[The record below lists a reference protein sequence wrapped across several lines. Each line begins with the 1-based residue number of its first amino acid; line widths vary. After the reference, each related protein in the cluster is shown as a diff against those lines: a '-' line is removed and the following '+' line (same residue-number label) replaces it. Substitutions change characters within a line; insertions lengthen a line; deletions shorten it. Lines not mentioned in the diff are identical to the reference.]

1 MFNVRKSIPIFL
13 VFISGLFLI
22 YLSVYKIDAAQLLQ
36 TIGRGNYLI
45 AFPVFCISLIGYW
58 VRSKRWKLLLES
70 MGSKPQ
76 TGHLFV
82 SLSIGYAVNFATP
95 RLGEIVRCLVLKKI
109 NQTPVTQSGISVV
122 LERIIDLVSL
132 LVIVLLALLLNVN
145 TSSGFIAQQIIAPVW
160 QKLHTI
166 PIGYPVLFLVLGV
179 WFCVWIY
186 RKKQLNEKGTALL
199 DQLVTSCIKL
209 MHLQQKGLFVL
220 YTILIWGCY
229 FLMTYLWF
237 YTFPETQH
245 LGFGAAFVMMAVGS
259 IGRSVPIQGGGMGAY
274 HYLVSNAFVIFGISL
289 LMGNA
294 MAFIIHGAQMVLT
307 ILLGMCCWIWL
318 LIYSQ
323 KQK

>member
-22 YLSVYKIDAAQLLQ
+22 YLSVYKIDAAQLLE

-45 AFPVFCISLIGYW
+45 ALPVFCISLVGYW

-70 MGSKPQ
+70 MDANPQ

-109 NQTPVTQSGISVV
+109 DHTPVTQSGISVV

-132 LVIVLLALLLNVN
+132 LLIVLLAFLLNVSA
-145 TSSGFIAQQIIAPVW
+145 SSGFIAEQIIAPVW
-160 QKLHTI
+160 QKLHTV
-166 PIGYPVLFLVLGV
+166 PVVYPVLLLVSVVCLG
-179 WFCVWIY
+179 VWIY
-186 RKKQLNEKGTALL
+186 RKKQLNERGTALL
-199 DQLVTSCIKL
+199 DLLITSCIKL
-209 MHLQQKGLFVL
+209 IHLQHKGLFAL
-220 YTILIWGCY
+220 YTLIIWSCY

-245 LGFGAAFVMMAVGS
+245 LGLGAAFVMMAVGS

-274 HYLVSNAFVIFGISL
+274 HYLVSNAFAIFGISL

-307 ILLGMCCWIWL
+307 ILLGVCCWIWL